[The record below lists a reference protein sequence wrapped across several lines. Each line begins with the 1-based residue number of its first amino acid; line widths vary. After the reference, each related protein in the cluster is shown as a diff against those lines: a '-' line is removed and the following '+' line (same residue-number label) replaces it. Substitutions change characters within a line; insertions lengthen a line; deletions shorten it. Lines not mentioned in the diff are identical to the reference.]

1 LEPPHKN
8 SAEDDKHN
16 HQAKM
21 SVLNWH
27 NQNTNLTTIEMLT
40 VLL

>member
-1 LEPPHKN
+1 MKN
-8 SAEDDKHN
+8 SAVDEYKHN
-16 HQAKM
+16 PQAKL

-27 NQNTNLTTIEMLT
+27 NQNTNITTVEMLT